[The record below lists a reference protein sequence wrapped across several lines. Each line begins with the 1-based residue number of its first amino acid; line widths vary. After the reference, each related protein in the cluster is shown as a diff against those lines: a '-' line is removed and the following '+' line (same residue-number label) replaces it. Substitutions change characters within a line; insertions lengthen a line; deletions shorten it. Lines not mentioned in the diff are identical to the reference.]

1 MHQKLDVQLL
11 GNFLAP
17 IVQNAKDF
25 QTQCHCLIDNTENV
39 ETKCTPLRGRLHQIN
54 RETPRHGPTY
64 GLLSN
69 DAFISIFDCYARIM
83 NLYDLRTC
91 LWRAIKERQDSNLR
105 VLCSV
110 KGSTVHDL
118 EACSVPRTVSD
129 LIPLIL
135 CLPCTYCWGTAEVTQ
150 EEELLGVET
159 QKSVPWDHGYILSS
173 FLWTYWAGKKKI
185 RQKKYETVPRLTS
198 ELEVKRDYF
207 SWILKVEGRW
217 GWGRAL
223 MCCFLSVS

>member
-1 MHQKLDVQLL
+1 M
-11 GNFLAP
+11 
-17 IVQNAKDF
+17 
-25 QTQCHCLIDNTENV
+25 
-39 ETKCTPLRGRLHQIN
+39 RGWLYQIN
-54 RETPRHGPTY
+54 QEIPRHRPTY

-83 NLYDLRTC
+83 NLYNLRKC
-91 LWRAIKERQDSNLR
+91 LWRAMKEKQDSNLR
-105 VLCSV
+105 VLCGV
-110 KGSTVHDL
+110 KRSAVHDL
-118 EACSVPRTVSD
+118 EACSVPRTVSV

-135 CLPCTYCWGTAEVTQ
+135 FLPCTYCWGTAEVTQ
-150 EEELLGVET
+150 VGGRVAGSWNPEIYTHRSWLHSVFFLVNILGR
-159 QKSVPWDHGYILSS
+159 K
-173 FLWTYWAGKKKI
+173 KKKI

-198 ELEVKRDYF
+198 ELEVKHDYF